1 MIAKICWETRHA
13 LLSIPP
19 SKMQTKFQLESTPTR
34 TDHQLTN
41 EEEEDHSDDDE
52 LYKCICVT
60 VALLVPKR
68 DRGGKEKS
76 LTSSRSSSS
85 STCLEAMIQSSHPS
99 SGNLHLRQWAPLMW
113 THILQEIILVSG
125 QCSSGGKKAQHMY
138 LISIHW
144 LGHNW
149 PSSPVQIRAF

>member
-1 MIAKICWETRHA
+1 MLRNRHA

-19 SKMQTKFQLESTPTR
+19 SKMQTKFQLELTPTC
-34 TDHQLTN
+34 TDCQLTN
-41 EEEEDHSDDDE
+41 EEEEDHSDDDQ

-85 STCLEAMIQSSHPS
+85 STCLKSITQPCDPS
-99 SGNLHLRQWAPLMW
+99 SVNVHFRHTAPLSR
-113 THILQEIILVSG
+113 L
-125 QCSSGGKKAQHMY
+125 
-138 LISIHW
+138 
-144 LGHNW
+144 
-149 PSSPVQIRAF
+149 